1 MAFSI
6 QQLVDDSKLSHAL
19 RFEVLEQLC
28 PPELVSQLLTR
39 CHAWGERERNL
50 NQLLVVYYV
59 IALSL
64 FRRLNLAAVLRHL
77 VSGLRWLWSN
87 PCLCL
92 PTAAAWVYRR
102 RQLGTPVLRHLFQR
116 VCRPMA
122 TEQTKGAFRFGLRL
136 MAIDGTLDEVADTPA
151 NALYFGRMSSGKH
164 QSPFPQVRC
173 VYLAEVGTHAIV
185 DAVFAPCRVAEQRLA
200 PLLLSRAVQP
210 GMLVLMD
217 RGIISAA
224 ERSTLVHQQQAHAL
238 ARLKAGHY
246 THAEQVLSDGSYLV
260 TLHPAGLPAVQVRVI
275 EYRIEAHTAERLA
288 QFPSSQTSNHSD
300 PRQLHRLV
308 TTLLDPQQAPA
319 LELILCYHERWEIE
333 ACIDEQKTHLR
344 LSGQPLRS
352 KEPGLVRQELFG
364 LLLAHYIV
372 RCWMHQS
379 ACQADLDPDRLSFT
393 HAVEVLDTACY
404 EFALVARQELPR
416 LKQPLLADLREPT
429 TLLPPRRLRFY
440 PRVVKRAYSPFHRTR
455 PEQQGFTLKKQSFKD
470 ILLI

>member
-1 MAFSI
+1 MTFSI
-6 QQLVDDSKLSHAL
+6 QQLEDDNKFSHAL

-28 PPELVSQLLTR
+28 PPELVSELLSR
-39 CHAWGERERNL
+39 GHAWGKRERSL

-64 FRRLNLAAVLRHL
+64 FRRLNLAAVLGHL
-77 VSGLRWLWSN
+77 LRGLRWLWAN
-87 PCLCL
+87 PSLRL
-92 PTAAAWVYRR
+92 PTAAALVYRR

-200 PLLLSRAVQP
+200 PFLLSRAVQP

-217 RGIISAA
+217 RGIVSAA
-224 ERSTLVHQQQAHAL
+224 ELSTLVHQQQAHAL

-246 THAEQVLSDGSYLV
+246 TQAEQVLSDGSYLV

-275 EYRIEAHTAERLA
+275 EYRIEPHTAERLA
-288 QFPSSQTSNHSD
+288 EFPSSQTSTHSD

-319 LELILCYHERWEIE
+319 VELILCYHERWEIE

-352 KEPGLVRQELFG
+352 KDPVLVRQELYG
-364 LLLAHYIV
+364 LLLTHYLV
-372 RCWMHQS
+372 RWWMHQS
-379 ACQADLDPDRLSFT
+379 ACEANLDPDRLSFT

-404 EFALVARQELPR
+404 EFALIPREEFPR
-416 LKQPLLADLREPT
+416 LQKRLLADLREPS

-440 PRVVKRAYSPFHRTR
+440 PRVVKRAYSSFHRKR

>member
-1 MAFSI
+1 MIFSI
-6 QQLVDDSKLSHAL
+6 QQLSDESKLSYAL

-28 PPELVSQLLTR
+28 PPELVSELLSR
-39 CHAWGERERNL
+39 CHAWGERERGL

-87 PCLCL
+87 PCLRL
-92 PTAAAWVYRR
+92 PTAAALVYRR

-122 TEQTKGAFRFGLRL
+122 TEQSKGAFRFGLRL

-164 QSPFPQVRC
+164 QSPLPQVRC
-173 VYLAEVGTHAIV
+173 VYLAEVGSHAIV

-200 PLLLSRAVQP
+200 PFLLSRAVQP

-217 RGIISAA
+217 RGIVSAA
-224 ERSTLVHQQQAHAL
+224 ELSTLVHQQQAHAL
-238 ARLKAGHY
+238 ARLKAGQY

-275 EYRIEAHTAERLA
+275 EYRIEPHTAERLA
-288 QFPSSQTSNHSD
+288 EFPSSQTSNHPD

-319 LELILCYHERWEIE
+319 QELIFCYHERWEIE

-352 KEPGLVRQELFG
+352 KEPALVRQELYG

-372 RCWMHQS
+372 RWWMHQS
-379 ACQADLDPDRLSFT
+379 ACEANLDPDRLSFT

-416 LKQPLLADLREPT
+416 VKQRLLADLREPA

-440 PRVVKRAYSPFHRTR
+440 PRVVKRAYSPFHRKR
-455 PEQQGFTLKKQSFKD
+455 PGQQGFTLKKQSFKD